1 MILHAPAR
9 PNASPDQAAAKALY
23 LLLLSLHG
31 GGWRPRIS
39 LKVMCVVASAYRVVC
54 ANRLAL
60 HVSFSRSL
68 HDAHR
73 TVRARA
79 AAPENAKGVT
89 RTEFSQIGANQT
101 NQKNLSLKNE
111 KRA

>member
-1 MILHAPAR
+1 MRRLAESLGLQYGLEGGYSERTWHVGHGLSAMILHAPAR

-39 LKVMCVVASAYRVVC
+39 LKVMCVVASAYGVVS

-60 HVSFSRSL
+60 RVSFSRSL

-73 TVRARA
+73 R
-79 AAPENAKGVT
+79 
-89 RTEFSQIGANQT
+89 
-101 NQKNLSLKNE
+101 
-111 KRA
+111 